1 SKKYFI
7 SDEEAFDALNKI
19 IRFVEEENKD
29 LLDRKESP
37 FRVFPNQIPVS
48 SFVEKRALSR
58 DVKIPL
64 QIKDVLKTIGED
76 WYEKL
81 VRDEISVFERESKL
95 TIKDASDKIKEKIDK
110 YFSGKLKEEEIT
122 SVQEGLFQ
130 LIGYSFTPTDSDFET
145 LHKFAKRIFPDRTP
159 DRLHAISVT
168 EDFDYKPCQLW
179 AIKTILKKVS
189 EFSNLNNLSKH
200 LFNTDY
206 PEIKPE
212 YSEAEKELMYRVDVF
227 LNELIQYAIS

>member
-1 SKKYFI
+1 
-7 SDEEAFDALNKI
+7 
-19 IRFVEEENKD
+19 
-29 LLDRKESP
+29 
-37 FRVFPNQIPVS
+37 
-48 SFVEKRALSR
+48 
-58 DVKIPL
+58 
-64 QIKDVLKTIGED
+64 
-76 WYEKL
+76 KL

-130 LIGYSFTPTDSDFET
+130 LIGYSFTPTDTDFET
-145 LHKFAKRIFPDRTP
+145 LHKFAKLIFPDRTP

-227 LNELIQYAIS
+227 LNELIQYAISFENNQYHLLSEYAIIPNQLN